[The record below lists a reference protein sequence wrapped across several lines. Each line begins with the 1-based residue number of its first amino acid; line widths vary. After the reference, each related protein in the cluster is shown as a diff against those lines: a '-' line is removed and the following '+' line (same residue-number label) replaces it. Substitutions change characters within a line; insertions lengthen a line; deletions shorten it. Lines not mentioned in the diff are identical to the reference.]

1 MMARKLLADDAVIPT
16 PPGTAELFLEP
27 LGEQH
32 NESDLAAWSAS
43 IAHIKTTPGM
53 ANREWPPD
61 KPYTLEQ
68 NLADMRMHATDF
80 AARTGFT
87 WTVLDPASREVIGC
101 VYMYPP
107 ETATAVRDTSAPEG
121 LVEIKSWVRA
131 DKARLDVELF
141 RLVSDWLAR
150 DWPWPD
156 VYYAPRPQALA

>member
-1 MMARKLLADDAVIPT
+1 MARQLLADDAVIPN
-16 PPGTAELFLEP
+16 PPSTAELLLEP
-27 LGEQH
+27 LGERH

-43 IAHIKTTPGM
+43 VAHIRTTPGM
-53 ANREWPPD
+53 SGREWPPD
-61 KPYTLEQ
+61 EPYTVQQ
-68 NLADMRMHATDF
+68 NLGDMRMHVADF

-107 ETATAVRDTSAPEG
+107 ESKTAPEG
-121 LVEIKSWVRA
+121 QVQVRSWVRA
-131 DKARLDVELF
+131 DKAQLDVELY

-156 VYYAPRPQALA
+156 VDYAAR

>member
-1 MMARKLLADDAVIPT
+1 MARQILADDVVIPD
-16 PPGTAELFLEP
+16 PPSTAELFLEA

-43 IAHIKTTPGM
+43 VAHIRVTPGM
-53 ANREWPPD
+53 SGREWPPD
-61 KPYTLEQ
+61 EPYTATQ
-68 NLADMRMHATDF
+68 NLGDMRMHVADF

-107 ETATAVRDTSAPEG
+107 ESKTAPEG
-121 LVEIKSWVRA
+121 QVQVRSWVRA
-131 DKARLDVELF
+131 DKAQLDAELY

-156 VYYAPRPQALA
+156 VDYAPR